1 MSPYYIHST
10 FDISF
15 DVVFASALKLHSHQC
30 CYQAFLAPKLFDV
43 SVVDVLCYLCSC
55 LNIANSDII
64 GGHLHIVIITIT
76 IIIMQLF
83 PVIYLYIC
91 VFTQD
96 GLWPS

>member
-1 MSPYYIHST
+1 MFY
-10 FDISF
+10 
-15 DVVFASALKLHSHQC
+15 AS
-30 CYQAFLAPKLFDV
+30 
-43 SVVDVLCYLCSC
+43 LCSC
-55 LNIANSDII
+55 LNIANSGII

-96 GLWPS
+96 GLWPSESKDC